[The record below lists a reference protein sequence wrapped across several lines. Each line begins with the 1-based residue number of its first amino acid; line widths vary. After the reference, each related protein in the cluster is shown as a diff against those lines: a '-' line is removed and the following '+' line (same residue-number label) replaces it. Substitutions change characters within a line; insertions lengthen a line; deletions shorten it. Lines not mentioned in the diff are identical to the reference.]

1 MIKEFNEV
9 KKLVSNGVTGVE
21 LISEI
26 YSRFEIVFG
35 INSEYTSDKVDR
47 DWRSIAN
54 ECKLDPDMFCQW
66 AAYSLWKNKNSL
78 ELKVKRLYPESKMP
92 YRKHKEDAGLD
103 LYIHSIK
110 VTDKYVSIGTGIA
123 VEIPDGYVGYL
134 FPRSSVYKTGLDL
147 TNCVGVI
154 DSNYRGEIKA
164 EFRIT
169 DWDAFETDGYE
180 LGDRC
185 IQLII
190 MPYPK
195 VLVREVD
202 ELSESNRGTKGF
214 GSTGK

>member
-1 MIKEFNEV
+1 MIKKFNEV
-9 KKLVSNGVTGVE
+9 KELVSNGVTGIE

-26 YSRFEIVFG
+26 YSRFESVYAD
-35 INSEYTSDKVDR
+35 SEYISHKVDR
-47 DWRSIAN
+47 EWRLIAK
-54 ECKLDPDMFCQW
+54 ECNLDPDMFCQW
-66 AAYSLWKNKNSL
+66 VAYSLWKNKNSL

-92 YRKHKEDAGLD
+92 YREHKEDAGLD
-103 LYIHSIK
+103 LYVHSIK

-123 VEIPDGYVGYL
+123 VEIPDEYVGYL
-134 FPRSSVYKTGLDL
+134 FPRSSIFKTGLEL

-164 EFRIT
+164 EFRIE
-169 DWDAFETDGYE
+169 DWSAFETNGYNI
-180 LGDRC
+180 GDRC

-202 ELSESNRGTKGF
+202 ELSKSSRGTKGF